1 MFKNHNVCMAVGG
14 GLIIVSILTMSISLW
29 ASVPIF
35 MIGGYLAFIKAPQ
48 TYRHTTPGRE
58 GIVTKPQTVSRNS
71 RCPCGS
77 GKKYRNC
84 CQRDESLNV

>member
-14 GLIIVSILTMSISLW
+14 GLIIVSILIMSYNLW
-29 ASVPIF
+29 VSVPIF

-48 TYRHTTPGRE
+48 THLHSMSSRERVGEE
-58 GIVTKPQTVSRNS
+58 GIETKAQTVSRNS

-84 CQRDESLNV
+84 CQHR